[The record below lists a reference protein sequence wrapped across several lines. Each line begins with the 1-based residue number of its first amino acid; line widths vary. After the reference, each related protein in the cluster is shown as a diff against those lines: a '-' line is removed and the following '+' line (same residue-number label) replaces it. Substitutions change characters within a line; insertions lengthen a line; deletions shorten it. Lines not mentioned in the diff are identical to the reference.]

1 MYCKNCGRK
10 IYDDTEICPYCS
22 TPTHS
27 HNNFQSQDKPSIGF
41 GILGF
46 FIPLVGF
53 ILYLVYKDKSPKKA
67 KSAGKGAIAGVIV
80 NIVLSIVY
88 AIAIFWIADNVID
101 NTDFG
106 TMMTAPDVIYE
117 TPENQVDIAIGEFE
131 VSNNGYFDTTSLE
144 VTVKNTS
151 DVQMSY
157 YITIEAVNENG
168 TRLKTDTV
176 AVSQLNPG
184 QDIVLSAFKY
194 VEPELIEELR
204 NAEFKVLDIQQF
216 DF

>member
-1 MYCKNCGRK
+1 M
-10 IYDDTEICPYCS
+10 
-22 TPTHS
+22 
-27 HNNFQSQDKPSIGF
+27 
-41 GILGF
+41 
-46 FIPLVGF
+46 

-101 NTDFG
+101 NMDYG
-106 TMMTAPDVIYE
+106 AMMTSPDVIYE

-184 QDIVLSAFKY
+184 QDIILSAFEY

-216 DF
+216 GF

>member
-22 TPTHS
+22 TPTHPR
-27 HNNFQSQDKPSIGF
+27 NNFQSQDKPSIGF

-46 FIPLVGF
+46 FIPLVGL

-88 AIAIFWIADNVID
+88 AILMFSIADNIID
-101 NTDFG
+101 NMDYG
-106 TMMTAPDVIYE
+106 TIMTSPEEIYE
-117 TPENQVDIAIGEFE
+117 IQKIQGDITIGKFK
-131 VSNNGYFDTTSLE
+131 VSDNGYFNTTSLE

-176 AVSQLNPG
+176 AVIQLNPG
-184 QDIVLSAFKY
+184 QDIVLSAFEY
-194 VEPELIEELR
+194 VEPELIEEVR

-216 DF
+216 GF

>member
-27 HNNFQSQDKPSIGF
+27 HKNFQSQDKPSIGF

-46 FIPLVGF
+46 FIPLVGL
-53 ILYLVYKDKSPKKA
+53 ILYLVYKDKNPKKA
-67 KSAGKGAIAGVIV
+67 KSAGIGAIAGVIV

-88 AIAIFWIADNVID
+88 AILMFSIADNIID
-101 NTDFG
+101 NMDYG
-106 TMMTAPDVIYE
+106 AIMTSPEEIYE
-117 TPENQVDIAIGEFE
+117 IQEIQGDITIGKFK
-131 VSNNGYFDTTSLE
+131 VSDNGYFDTTSLE

-176 AVSQLNPG
+176 AVMQLNPG
-184 QDIVLSAFKY
+184 QDIVLSAFEY
-194 VEPELIEELR
+194 VEPELIEEVR

-216 DF
+216 GF